1 MKAVLTVL
9 QVIVFI
15 VTAAFFV
22 ENAALALDAASRA
35 RAGALAIRAQ
45 MVSESLSYTHHP
57 AGVPVGYQ
65 VWK

>member
-9 QVIVFI
+9 QAIVFI

-22 ENAALALDAASRA
+22 ENAGLALDAASRA

-45 MVSESLSYTHHP
+45 MVSESLSYARHP
-57 AGVPVGYQ
+57 AGAPAGYQ